1 LIKFFT
7 NELQS
12 NNFFQ
17 KKAKETE
24 VNLRADFNKYKSEH
38 DQFLK
43 FKDEIFNGKNDKKY
57 NEIYKMLKDFD
68 PTKKN
73 PFDIEKDHE

>member
-1 LIKFFT
+1 MIKFFT

-17 KKAKETE
+17 KKAKEIE
-24 VNLRADFNKYKSEH
+24 ANLRADLNTYQREH
-38 DQFLK
+38 ELFLK
-43 FKDEIFNGKNDKKY
+43 FQDEIFKEEKDEKY

-73 PFDIEKDHE
+73 PFDIEDHE